1 MASLVCADLAC
12 RLKESNTTMVRALMI
27 NRTGRETVFRE
38 SLVKGTGLVLSVGS
52 DGLVDG

>member
-12 RLKESNTTMVRALMI
+12 RLKESNATMVRALMI